1 MQQRTKPRAAGDE
14 PPLALIQGF
23 RLDKAHGF
31 GVFKTSRR
39 GEDLRSEVAIGS
51 MVGGVAAVFH
61 DMAAGMGV
69 RIWSRERLAIK
80 ICTVQ
85 TYRPAP
91 EILYVD
97 RFCPRLGNG
106 N

>member
-1 MQQRTKPRAAGDE
+1 
-14 PPLALIQGF
+14 
-23 RLDKAHGF
+23 
-31 GVFKTSRR
+31 
-39 GEDLRSEVAIGS
+39 

-85 TYRPAP
+85 TRSRNFVRGSVSVLGSAM
-91 EILYVD
+91 EI
-97 RFCPRLGNG
+97 N
-106 N
+106 